1 MKISLILFLCLHLT
15 IFMPISGF
23 GQNYEGQFDAILKT
37 QLSSESPG
45 GTALVVKDGKVLY
58 KKAFGRADL
67 ELDVAMEP
75 DHIFRIGSLT
85 KQFTASAILKL
96 AGEGRL
102 SLSDTITRFIKDYPM
117 NGHVITIEHLLTHT
131 SGVKNYTSLDK
142 FNSEVRREDFT
153 PKELVDFFKNEPMD
167 FPPGTDYRYSNSG
180 YVLLGYIIELIS
192 GKTYAEY
199 IRENFFQPLGMKN
212 SFYGNTSAI
221 VPGRASGYQRRNGH
235 FQNSDYLSM
244 TLPYSSGAILSNV
257 EDMFTWYDAL
267 MNNRVLNKGSLKKA
281 HTSYKLSG
289 GRLTGYGYGWE
300 LGNIQGS
307 PTIKHV
313 GRING
318 FVTYCVYLP
327 MEKIFVAIFSNCD
340 CTDNLENP
348 ASRMAAIVLNKPY
361 QWNAIKLTAKE
372 LESYQAVYESA
383 HEGQKTIGFEDG
395 RLLYFSKGGSKTQL
409 VPFEKDKF
417 FIENSLTTLE
427 FNRDSKGDIIS
438 FTSKST
444 GLSVTWN
451 RATGEIKTL
460 KSIKVSE
467 QELEKFVGNYQF
479 PNGPLF
485 KIVKEGKK
493 LFGQVGQDKKE
504 ILPYAKNKFFAK
516 EIDAKIIFNFDK
528 SGKVT
533 SLTKVQSDEMNAK
546 KVIRN

>member
-1 MKISLILFLCLHLT
+1 MKTLLILSLCLFHA
-15 IFMPISGF
+15 IFMSINGF
-23 GQNYEGQFDAILKT
+23 GQNYEGAIDAILRA
-37 QLSSESPG
+37 QLSTESPG

-58 KKAFGRADL
+58 KKAFGKADL
-67 ELDVAMEP
+67 ELEVAMKP
-75 DHIFRIGSLT
+75 DHIFRIGSIT

-96 AGEGRL
+96 AEEGRL

-117 NGHVITIEHLLTHT
+117 NGHAITIEHLLTHT
-131 SGVKNYTSLDK
+131 SGVKNYTSLGK
-142 FNSEVRREDFT
+142 FNMEVRRKDFT
-153 PKELVDFFKNEPMD
+153 SGELIDFFKNEPMD

-180 YVLLGYIIELIS
+180 YVLLGYIIELVS

-199 IRENFFQPLGMKN
+199 IRENFFKPLGMEK
-212 SFYGNTSAI
+212 SFYDNTSAI
-221 VPGRASGYQRRNGH
+221 IPGRVSGYQRRNDH
-235 FQNSDYLSM
+235 FENSDYLSM
-244 TLPYSSGAILSNV
+244 TLPYSSGSILSNI
-257 EDMFTWYDAL
+257 EDLFVWYDAL
-267 MNNRVLNKGSLKKA
+267 MNNQVLNRESLEKA
-281 HTSYKLSG
+281 HTSYKLSD

-300 LGNIQGS
+300 SGNVQGS

-361 QWNAIKLTAKE
+361 QWNAIGLTVKE
-372 LESYQAVYESA
+372 FESYQAVYESA
-383 HEGQKTIGFEDG
+383 YEGQKIIGFEDG

-427 FNRDSKGDIIS
+427 FNRDSKGSIIS

-479 PNGPLF
+479 SNGSLF
-485 KIVKEGKK
+485 TIVKEGKK
-493 LFGQVGQDKKE
+493 LYGQVGQDKKE
-504 ILPYAKNKFFAK
+504 ILPHAKNEFFAK

-528 SGKVT
+528 SGRVS
-533 SLTKVQSDEMNAK
+533 SLTKVQSGKMNAK
-546 KVIRN
+546 KIIRN